1 MEREGKQYRGRK
13 RGEGGYKDR
22 TKGAQKKRSK
32 ETWNGLRAGGR
43 SDRKLLAG
51 RETSHTDI
59 FWDLIK

>member
-13 RGEGGYKDR
+13 RGEVGCKDR

-43 SDRKLLAG
+43 SDRK
-51 RETSHTDI
+51 RDVPH
-59 FWDLIK
+59 